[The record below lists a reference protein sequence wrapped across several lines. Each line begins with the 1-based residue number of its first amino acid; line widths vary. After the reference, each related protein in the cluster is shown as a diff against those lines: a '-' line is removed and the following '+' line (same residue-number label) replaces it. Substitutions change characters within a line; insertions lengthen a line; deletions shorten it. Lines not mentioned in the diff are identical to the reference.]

1 MTRFLV
7 TNVSLVGDTPSDIG
21 IEDGRFVPAGD
32 VRGARGV
39 QTIDASGLVALPGLV
54 DLHTHLR
61 EPGFEQSE
69 TILTGSQAAA
79 LGGFTAVHA
88 MANTNPV
95 ADSTSIT
102 DRVHQRGL
110 EAGYVEVRPV
120 GAVTKGLAGVE
131 LAPMAEM
138 ARSSARVRVF
148 SDDGMCVADPAVMA
162 LALEQAARLDVVL
175 AQHAQDPALTPGAQ
189 MNDGPL
195 ADRLGLAGWP
205 AAAEESIIA
214 RDVGLAEAAGAKLH
228 ICHVS
233 TAGSIDVIRWA
244 KARDIRVTAEVTP
257 HHLLLVEDLVASY
270 DPLYKVNPPLRRSED
285 VLALRDAL
293 AEGVIDIVATD
304 HAPHPPETKECAFA
318 EGAFGM
324 LGLES
329 ALPVVLQTMVQPG
342 LIGYSDLAR
351 ILSSAPAAI
360 GGLTG
365 YAVPFAIGAPA
376 HLVLLD
382 PDQPALPAR
391 ASLSHN
397 DPYRG
402 LTLPGRVLWTFFQGT
417 PTVGAGE
424 LKPGPIKHAQERP

>member
-1 MTRFLV
+1 VTAYLV
-7 TNVSLVGDTPSDIG
+7 TNASLLGDTPADIG
-21 IEDGRFVPAGD
+21 IADGRFVPAED

-54 DLHTHLR
+54 DMHTHLR
-61 EPGFEQSE
+61 EPGIEQSE

-95 ADSTSIT
+95 ADTPQVT
-102 DRVHQRGL
+102 DRVYQRGV

-120 GAVTKGLAGVE
+120 GAITKGLAGVE
-131 LAPMAEM
+131 LAPMELM
-138 ARSSARVRVF
+138 ARSTARVRVF
-148 SDDGMCVADPAVMA
+148 SDDGVCVADPELMA
-162 LALEQAARLDVVL
+162 RALEQAAALEVVI
-175 AQHAQDPALTPGAQ
+175 AQHAEDPQLTVGAQ

-195 ADRLGLAGWP
+195 ADRLGLTGWP

-214 RDVGLAEAAGAKLH
+214 RDVGLAEAAGARLH
-228 ICHVS
+228 VCHVS
-233 TAGSIDVIRWA
+233 TAGSVDVVRWA
-244 KARDIRVTAEVTP
+244 KSRGIRVTAEVTP

-285 VLALRDAL
+285 VLALRAAL

-304 HAPHPPETKECAFA
+304 HAPHPPEAKECAFA

-329 ALPVVLQTMVQPG
+329 ALSVVLQTMVQPG
-342 LIGYSDLAR
+342 LIGYPDIAR
-351 ILSSAPAAI
+351 ILSSTPAAI
-360 GGLTG
+360 GGLAG
-365 YAVPFAIGAPA
+365 YTVPFAIGAPA

-402 LTLPGRVLWTFFQGT
+402 TPLPGRVLWTFFQGT

-424 LKPGPIKHAQERP
+424 LNPSPTTPTKERR